1 MYKKRCIL
9 LCWLLC
15 CCLFFGCSSSLGSD
29 FNLEETMEELREI
42 KKEML
47 KEQKIAEDAVNQST
61 ADETDGDYYK
71 VRPEGG
77 FTFGFLCRDLGNYY
91 YTPIEKVI
99 REAVEANKDTLITY
113 DSKENAGLQKR
124 QVEKLI
130 DKQVDGVFF
139 CPVDKN
145 KAVEMTDLLR
155 EHGILVV
162 NFDTQFNDSKE
173 AAISIV
179 SDNYNA
185 GYLCGEDLVLN
196 HKPGDAAVF
205 ATRGVQSL
213 SDRVT
218 GFLAAIQ
225 GSSNFHCACVVD
237 VPSSEKEV
245 KKALHELL
253 ADYPAVRYILATSD
267 IKGEYIL
274 DELEKMGRRDV
285 YIYSIDGSPPMKERL
300 LKGNTGILGL
310 AVQSPINIGMYS
322 ASAMYQLLDGRRL
335 ENIYYVETFL
345 IKKDEIEEYGI
356 NHWQ

>member
-1 MYKKRCIL
+1 MYKKRFIL

-15 CCLFFGCSSSLGSD
+15 CCLFFGCSSSFSSNL
-29 FNLEETMEELREI
+29 NLEETMEELREI
-42 KKEML
+42 KKEMR
-47 KEQKIAEDAVNQST
+47 KEQTVEDAANQST
-61 ADETDGDYYK
+61 ADETGGEYYK

-91 YTPIEKVI
+91 YTPIEQVI

-113 DSKENAGLQKR
+113 DSRENAALQKR

-155 EHGILVV
+155 EHGIVVV
-162 NFDTQFNDSKE
+162 NFDTQFNESKE

-196 HKPGDAAVF
+196 HMPGEAAVF

-225 GSSNFHCACVVD
+225 GSKDFHCADVVD

-253 ADYPAVRYILATSD
+253 VNYPAVRYILATSD

-285 YIYSIDGSPPMKERL
+285 YIYSIDGSPSMKERL
-300 LKGNTGILGL
+300 LEGNTSILGL
-310 AVQSPINIGMYS
+310 VVQSPINIGMYS
-322 ASAMYQLLDGRRL
+322 ASAMYQLLDGRKL
-335 ENIYYVETFL
+335 EPLYRVETFL
-345 IKKDEIEEYGI
+345 IKKNDIEEYGI